1 MKHISMGKIRDFKTL
16 RINIAKSSKQFLGVE
31 ENEDGTKIPIF
42 DNNQPLVH
50 FKGTVKIHGT
60 NSGIILDGETI
71 YAQSRKHVLTPEGKD
86 NAGFSAWV
94 KLNEPVFK
102 ELFEQIKQHETIEDD
117 EIITIYGE
125 WSGSGIQKSMAIN
138 QISKFLAIFAVKITK
153 VFKDEAEENVGR
165 WLKEFSY
172 LKSPENRIFNINNF
186 KTYEID
192 IDFNNP
198 NEAITTME
206 EYVEEVAKECP
217 VAKKLEG
224 IIGDGEGIVWVGWLN
239 EKRHV
244 FKTKVDVHA
253 ASKQKNFKPKIEIDP
268 AKLESIEEFIKYA
281 CNEDRLTQML
291 NETLDGEMQ
300 EMKHMGSFL
309 KSVWGDIIAEELETL
324 TANGLSPADIRKIV
338 PNYSKKWF
346 ITKYNMM

>member
-16 RINIAKSSKQFLGVE
+16 RINIAKSSNQFLGVE

-165 WLKEFSY
+165 WLKEF
-172 LKSPENRIFNINNF
+172 
-186 KTYEID
+186 
-192 IDFNNP
+192 
-198 NEAITTME
+198 
-206 EYVEEVAKECP
+206 
-217 VAKKLEG
+217 
-224 IIGDGEGIVWVGWLN
+224 
-239 EKRHV
+239 
-244 FKTKVDVHA
+244 
-253 ASKQKNFKPKIEIDP
+253 
-268 AKLESIEEFIKYA
+268 
-281 CNEDRLTQML
+281 
-291 NETLDGEMQ
+291 
-300 EMKHMGSFL
+300 
-309 KSVWGDIIAEELETL
+309 
-324 TANGLSPADIRKIV
+324 
-338 PNYSKKWF
+338 
-346 ITKYNMM
+346 